1 MRKKKISLFLPDF
14 NNDEIRAA
22 TKTLRSGFWA
32 SGGGTNKVLEFE
44 TKFKKFIGAKDC
56 VAVDSG
62 TAALHLALSMTNLKN
77 KEVLVPSF
85 TFASTVN
92 AILYNGGKPV
102 FVDIDPNTLNI
113 DIQDL
118 ENKITKKTSL
128 ILPVYYA
135 GLHSSIKQVQK
146 ISKNYNLEVVSD
158 AAHACGANFNQKK
171 IGTEF
176 DYVCFSFHP
185 VINLA
190 MPKGGMIALNG
201 KNHSSIKKK
210 LNSLRWCGISDRNG
224 PFYDISLLGFN
235 YYMEE
240 ISASIGLSQ
249 LKKLNSMNARRIKI
263 AKRYFK
269 ELEISHK
276 MPITNDSCY
285 HLYWIIVK
293 NRKKFREFMFEKGIE
308 TGIHYPSVHL
318 MSLYRK
324 KIKLPITEKISQDI
338 VTLPIR
344 SNLDDTSL
352 NYIIKTA
359 NSYFKKI

>member
-1 MRKKKISLFLPDF
+1 
-14 NNDEIRAA
+14 
-22 TKTLRSGFWA
+22 
-32 SGGGTNKVLEFE
+32 
-44 TKFKKFIGAKDC
+44 
-56 VAVDSG
+56 
-62 TAALHLALSMTNLKN
+62 
-77 KEVLVPSF
+77 
-85 TFASTVN
+85 
-92 AILYNGGKPV
+92 
-102 FVDIDPNTLNI
+102 
-113 DIQDL
+113 
-118 ENKITKKTSL
+118 
-128 ILPVYYA
+128 
-135 GLHSSIKQVQK
+135 
-146 ISKNYNLEVVSD
+146 
-158 AAHACGANFNQKK
+158 
-171 IGTEF
+171 
-176 DYVCFSFHP
+176 
-185 VINLA
+185 
-190 MPKGGMIALNG
+190 
-201 KNHSSIKKK
+201 
-210 LNSLRWCGISDRNG
+210 
-224 PFYDISLLGFN
+224 
-235 YYMEE
+235 
-240 ISASIGLSQ
+240 
-249 LKKLNSMNARRIKI
+249 MNASRIKI